1 MKIKALKAFVIRNAS
16 NGNLTSVPCG
26 AVVDMDS
33 TPAAAYIS
41 AGLAEAYTL
50 VTPTGTK
57 SITANGENIDVA
69 AYEKANV
76 NVPNPSTGTLD
87 ITANAD
93 NIDVT
98 AYAAVNVSVPNPS
111 TGKLEITGTAEV
123 NCSAY
128 ATAQVVDANLIAENN
143 KKDVNILGVVGTY
156 EGGGVG

>member
-50 VTPTGTK
+50 VTPTGK
-57 SITANGENIDVA
+57 ISI
-69 AYEKANV
+69 
-76 NVPNPSTGTLD
+76 S
-87 ITANAD
+87 
-93 NIDVT
+93 
-98 AYAAVNVSVPNPS
+98 
-111 TGKLEITGTAEV
+111 GTAEV
-123 NCSAY
+123 DCSAY
-128 ATAQVVDANLIAENN
+128 ATAQVVDEDLVAENI